1 MNVQRRQLL
10 RLSLFGIAAGSG
22 YPLPALA
29 LDYPTRRVRIIV
41 GFTAGGGS
49 DVLARMLAQW
59 LSEQFGQPF
68 IVENHPGAGGNLGA
82 EAVVRAAPDGHTLML
97 MNTTNAINVSLYR
110 HLNFDL
116 LRDIAPVAGLISF
129 PNVMNVTPAFPAKT
143 VGEFVAYAKAN
154 PGKIIMA
161 SGGNGGTPQV
171 AGELFKM
178 MAGVDMLDVAYR
190 GSAEAMTDLISG
202 RAQVMF
208 NTLPESIGYIKS
220 GRLRALAVTTTQ
232 PANAMPDL
240 PTLNRFV
247 PGYDASSWQGI
258 GAPHGTPADIIA
270 KLNTTINAAL
280 ADPTMKARLSALGG
294 TIIPGSPSDFGA
306 LIAAETK
313 KWAKVVAFSGAKAD

>member
-1 MNVQRRQLL
+1 MTVQRRQLL
-10 RLSLFGIAAGSG
+10 RLALLGIAAGSG
-22 YPLPALA
+22 YPRSALA
-29 LDYPTRRVRIIV
+29 LDYPTRPVRIIV

-49 DVLARMLAQW
+49 DVLARMMAQW
-59 LSEQFGQPF
+59 LPERLGQPF
-68 IVENHPGAGGNLGA
+68 VVENRPGAGSNLA
-82 EAVVRAAPDGHTLML
+82 TETVARAAPDGYTLLL

-116 LRDIAPVAGLISF
+116 IRDIAPVAGLIRF
-129 PNVMNVTPAFPAKT
+129 PNVLNVTPAFPAKT
-143 VGEFVAYAKAN
+143 VPEFITYAKAN

-178 MAGVDMLDVAYR
+178 MAGVDMLDVPYR

-220 GRLRALAVTTTQ
+220 GQIRALAVTTTQ
-232 PANAMPDL
+232 RADAMPHL

-247 PGYDASSWQGI
+247 PGYEASSWQGV
-258 GAPHGTPADIIA
+258 GAPHGTPMEIIS
-270 KLNTTINAAL
+270 KLNAAINAAL

-294 TIIPGSPSDFGA
+294 TVMPGPPSDFGT
-306 LIAAETK
+306 LIANETK